1 MLAKRALALPGL
13 FALGVRLWAPPAGLM
28 AAFLLG
34 TAPFVVFSL
43 LNFQLDLPLM
53 AMVALALY
61 ALVRTD
67 HFSHRSWSIGFGVA
81 VGLGMVTKPPFAAY
95 MLPPLLWAAWHALR
109 APDRRRR

>member
-34 TAPFVVFSL
+34 TAPFVVYSL

-61 ALVRTD
+61 TLIRTERFSRPGWTAVLGLVWPLVLR
-67 HFSHRSWSIGFGVA
+67 
-81 VGLGMVTKPPFAAY
+81 TKPTFPVSPLAPPPCAA
-95 MLPPLLWAAWHALR
+95 AR
-109 APDRRRR
+109 AGATRARWP